1 MPAPATFETF
11 ESALRDLVSR
21 FSAGAT
27 GFLSR
32 DYAEASVRQDFLDPF
47 FFALGWDLKNERQLI
62 LNKREVEI
70 ESRTMIDGRKKRAD
84 YLFRIDGTD
93 RFVCEAKK
101 PAEVLNSDHAFQAKR
116 YARNKVLPL
125 ALLTDF
131 EGLCLYLRSLSNVFR
146 GGWITCTKQYFGEL
160 PIVSLDLRKATDRIR
175 HDRLI
180 ALVDKMLALTPKLH
194 AATGDHERSTLQ
206 NAVTATDRQID
217 QLVYELYALT
227 PEEIAFVES
236 ADNA

>member
-1 MPAPATFETF
+1 MSVPATFETF
-11 ESALRDLVSR
+11 ESALSDLVAR

-47 FFALGWDLKNERQLI
+47 FAALGWDLKNERQLI

-70 ESRTMIDGRKKRAD
+70 ESRTIIDGRKKRAD

-131 EGLCLYLRSLSNVFR
+131 EGLCLYVVALKPRRSDPVDAGLWKKWHYTEYPAHAREIWDLLSREAVA
-146 GGWITCTKQYFGEL
+146 GGALDREL
-160 PIVSLDLRKATDRIR
+160 DKLPKSPSGKGRARQLWLIRPDRTR
-175 HDRLI
+175 
-180 ALVDKMLALTPKLH
+180 A
-194 AATGDHERSTLQ
+194 
-206 NAVTATDRQID
+206 ID
-217 QLVYELYALT
+217 ACG
-227 PEEIAFVES
+227 
-236 ADNA
+236 